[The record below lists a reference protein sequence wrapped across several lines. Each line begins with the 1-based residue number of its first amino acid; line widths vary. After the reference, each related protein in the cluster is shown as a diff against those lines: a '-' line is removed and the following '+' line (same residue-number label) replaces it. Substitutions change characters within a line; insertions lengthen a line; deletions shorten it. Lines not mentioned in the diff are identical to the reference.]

1 MTLVSDQILARVQRI
16 RREAQRRGIPL
27 ADLVLL
33 RLAQIE
39 VQREGIQGSQAENPE
54 QPLPDLEQ

>member
-1 MTLVSDQILARVQRI
+1 MTLVRGQILARVQRI

-27 ADLVLL
+27 AELVLL

-39 VQREGIQGSQAENPE
+39 VQREGIQGSQAEDPE
-54 QPLPDLEQ
+54 QTLPDQS

>member
-1 MTLVSDQILARVQRI
+1 VTLVRNQILARVLRI

-27 ADLVLL
+27 VDLILL

-39 VQREGIQGSQAENPE
+39 VQREGIQGSQAEDPE
-54 QPLPDLEQ
+54 QTLPDQS

>member
-1 MTLVSDQILARVQRI
+1 MLRI

-27 ADLVLL
+27 AELVLL

-39 VQREGIQGSQAENPE
+39 VQREGIQGSQAEDPE
-54 QPLPDLEQ
+54 QTLPDQS

>member
-1 MTLVSDQILARVQRI
+1 MTLVRDQIIARAQRI

-27 ADLVLL
+27 SDFILL

-39 VQREGIQGSQAENPE
+39 VQREGIKGGQAEDPE
-54 QPLPDLEQ
+54 QTLSDQS

>member
-1 MTLVSDQILARVQRI
+1 MTLVRDQIIARAQRI

-27 ADLVLL
+27 SDFILL

-39 VQREGIQGSQAENPE
+39 VQHEGIKSSQAED
-54 QPLPDLEQ
+54 PDQTLSDQS

>member
-1 MTLVSDQILARVQRI
+1 MTLVRAQILARVQRI

-27 ADLVLL
+27 PELVLL

-39 VQREGIQGSQAENPE
+39 VQREGIQGSQAEDPE
-54 QPLPDLEQ
+54 QTLPDQS

>member
-1 MTLVSDQILARVQRI
+1 MTLIRDQILARAQRI

-27 ADLVLL
+27 AELVLL

-39 VQREGIQGSQAENPE
+39 VQREGIQGSQAEDPE
-54 QPLPDLEQ
+54 QTLSDQS

>member
-1 MTLVSDQILARVQRI
+1 MTLVRDQIIARAQRI

-39 VQREGIQGSQAENPE
+39 VQREGIQGGRAEDPE
-54 QPLPDLEQ
+54 QTLPDLEQ

>member
-27 ADLVLL
+27 ADFVLL

-39 VQREGIQGSQAENPE
+39 VQREGVQGSQAENPE
-54 QPLPDLEQ
+54 QPLPDQE

>member
-1 MTLVSDQILARVQRI
+1 MTLVRDQILARMQRI

-27 ADLVLL
+27 PELVLL

-39 VQREGIQGSQAENPE
+39 VQREGIQGSQAEDPE
-54 QPLPDLEQ
+54 QTLPDQS

>member
-1 MTLVSDQILARVQRI
+1 MTLVRDQILARAQRI

-27 ADLVLL
+27 AELVLL

-39 VQREGIQGSQAENPE
+39 VQREGIQGSQAEDPE
-54 QPLPDLEQ
+54 QTLSDQS

>member
-1 MTLVSDQILARVQRI
+1 MTLVRAQILARAQRI

-27 ADLVLL
+27 AELVLL

-39 VQREGIQGSQAENPE
+39 VQREGIQGSQAEDPE
-54 QPLPDLEQ
+54 QTLPDQS

>member
-1 MTLVSDQILARVQRI
+1 MTLVRDQIVARVQRI

-27 ADLVLL
+27 AELVLL

-39 VQREGIQGSQAENPE
+39 VQREGIQGSQAEDPE
-54 QPLPDLEQ
+54 QTLPDQS

>member
-1 MTLVSDQILARVQRI
+1 VTLVRDQIIARVQRI

-27 ADLVLL
+27 AELVLL

-39 VQREGIQGSQAENPE
+39 VQREGIQGSQAEDPE
-54 QPLPDLEQ
+54 QTLPDQR

>member
-1 MTLVSDQILARVQRI
+1 MTLVRDQILARAQRI

-27 ADLVLL
+27 PDLVLL

-39 VQREGIQGSQAENPE
+39 VQREGIQGSQAEDPE
-54 QPLPDLEQ
+54 QTLPDQS